1 VKVSE
6 DKNQENMF
14 CYKVFVAI
22 DSIPWNLERCG
33 PAIDL
38 ALKRIN
44 REFLD
49 HHKIFLNK
57 VQAR

>member
-1 VKVSE
+1 MASPKQS
-6 DKNQENMF
+6 NIPEN
-14 CYKVFVAI
+14 
-22 DSIPWNLERCG
+22 IPWNLERCG

-38 ALKRIN
+38 ALERIN
-44 REFLD
+44 NNFLD